1 MSVGGPITQGVQT
14 SVSLTGSLRGRFRVS
29 ESENAAEPATQKYT
43 SMSAH
48 RYTLTYTNADEVKV
62 GREDKHVFCCYT

>member
-1 MSVGGPITQGVQT
+1 MKTQQN
-14 SVSLTGSLRGRFRVS
+14 LH
-29 ESENAAEPATQKYT
+29 TQKYS

-62 GREDKHVFCCYT
+62 GSGKTSMFFAAIPEKHANEAKPGVMTGALS